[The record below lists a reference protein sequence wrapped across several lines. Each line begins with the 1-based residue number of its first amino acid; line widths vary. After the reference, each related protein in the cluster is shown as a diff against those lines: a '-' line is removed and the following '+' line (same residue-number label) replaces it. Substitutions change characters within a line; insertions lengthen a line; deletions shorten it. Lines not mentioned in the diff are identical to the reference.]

1 MFNIKTS
8 FATLFV
14 ICFSLL
20 KAQDSIDFFNKYRNQ
35 YSAERNL
42 KSQFYYNPASMSDYS
57 STSFSEFGIGYHSEK
72 KDIYREQLGSGDKG
86 LKIYVDSFQK
96 LNEKRAVWGKASY
109 ESQKQLKIKWNENL
123 DFDRVAPYVLADS
136 VGGDLKLERYSFA
149 GGYSEKFNRFTLGL
163 EANYTA
169 QLGYRSRDPR
179 INNTTSDLYVNLGLN
194 YNVFREYE
202 VGVFAR
208 FNKYTQN
215 SSISFVSL
223 LGNPYLYQMVGL
235 GYSNN
240 FFNGG
245 KNAIAFEELGYKVG
259 AQITNKE
266 GKDFYIQA
274 IAGNS
279 KNIKNIQI
287 NNQFFEASDLQNE
300 QFIFEGA
307 KFFNLNDHHRF
318 GIFANYSASV
328 KTGTEFGYSINTQRT
343 EQIFQRKA
351 YRNETY
357 ASLFKLMY
365 QFSKDNF
372 TLNATPFFSHQEIKE
387 RRLYPVSGQKFVYNY
402 FGINADFQQKL
413 NKNQVLSFSPYFTK
427 RVVNKSIS
435 AITSVGN
442 TAINDWILQD
452 YQFQASD
459 ISTFRASLRYDIKLE
474 KLPAFFVSAEYQ
486 SQKIQKKNN
495 NFVGASLGIT
505 F

>member
-8 FATLFV
+8 FVVLFMTS
-14 ICFSLL
+14 FSFL
-20 KAQDSIDFFNKYRNQ
+20 KAQDSTNFFNKYRNQ
-35 YSAERNL
+35 YNAERNL
-42 KSQFYYNPASMSDYS
+42 KSQFYYNPASMLDYS
-57 STSFSEFGIGYHSEK
+57 KTSFSEFGVGYHSNK
-72 KDIYREQLGSGDKG
+72 KDVYREQLGSGDQG
-86 LKIYVDSFQK
+86 LKIAVNSFQK
-96 LNEKRAVWGKASY
+96 INDKRSVWGKASY
-109 ESQKQLKIKWNENL
+109 ESLKQFKIKWNENL

-149 GGYSEKFNRFTLGL
+149 GGYSEKMNRFTLGI
-163 EANYTA
+163 EASYTA

-179 INNTTSDLYVNLGLN
+179 INNTTSDLRVNIGVN
-194 YNVFREYE
+194 YKAFREYE
-202 VGVFAR
+202 IGVFTR
-208 FNKYTQN
+208 LNKYTQN

-223 LGNPYLYQMVGL
+223 LGNPYIYQMVGL

-245 KNAIAFEELGYKVG
+245 KYTNAFEELGYQIG
-259 AQITNKE
+259 AQIMNKS

-279 KNIKNIQI
+279 KNTKNIQI
-287 NNQFFEASDLQNE
+287 NNPYFESSALQNE

-307 KFFNLNDHHRF
+307 KFFNLKDYHRF

-357 ASLFKLMY
+357 TSLFKLMY

-372 TLNATPFFSHQEIKE
+372 TLNATPFYGNQEIKE

-413 NKNQVLSFSPYFTK
+413 NANQVLSFSPYFTK
-427 RVVNKSIS
+427 RVVSKSIS

-442 TAINDWILQD
+442 VAINDWILQD
-452 YQFQASD
+452 YNFQASD
-459 ISTFRASLRYDIKLE
+459 ICTFGASLRYDIKLE

>member
-8 FATLFV
+8 FAALFV
-14 ICFSLL
+14 IGFSLL
-20 KAQDSIDFFNKYRNQ
+20 KAQDSLDFFNKYRNQ

-57 STSFSEFGIGYHSEK
+57 STSFSEFGIGYHLEK

-86 LKIYVDSFQK
+86 LKIYVNSFQK

-109 ESQKQLKIKWNENL
+109 ESLKQLNIKWNENL
-123 DFDRVAPYVLADS
+123 DFNRVAPYVLADS

-179 INNTTSDLYVNLGLN
+179 INNTTSDLYVNVGLN
-194 YNVFREYE
+194 YKAFREYE
-202 VGVFAR
+202 VGVFTR
-208 FNKYTQN
+208 LNKYTQN

-245 KNAIAFEELGYKVG
+245 KNAIAFEELGYQVG
-259 AQITNKE
+259 AQITNKA
-266 GKDFYIQA
+266 GKDFYVQA
-274 IAGNS
+274 IFGNS
-279 KNIKNIQI
+279 KNTKNIQI
-287 NNQFFEASDLQNE
+287 NNTFFEASDLQNE
-300 QFIFEGA
+300 QFLFDGA

-351 YRNETY
+351 YRKEDY
-357 ASLFKLMY
+357 ASMFKLMY
-365 QFSKDNF
+365 QYSKDNF
-372 TLNATPFFSHQEIKE
+372 TLTATPFFGHQEIKE
-387 RRLYPVSGQKFVYNY
+387 RRLYPASGQKFVYNY

-413 NKNQVLSFSPYFTK
+413 NEKQALTFQPFYTK
-427 RVVNKSIS
+427 RLVNKSIW
-435 AITSVGN
+435 AITSTSN
-442 TAINDWILQD
+442 ATINEWILQD
-452 YQFQASD
+452 YLFQASD
-459 ISTFRASLRYDIKLE
+459 ISTFGANLRYDIKLE
-474 KLPAFFVSAEYQ
+474 KLPAFFVSAQYQ